1 MITEISLAAMKEQ
14 CANLQSVSYPFLAE
28 ILQAEWNDIFKP
40 LKEKLQTKNSL
51 PRKVINIIQQ

>member
-14 CANLQSVSYPFLAE
+14 CANPFLAE